1 MKARELHRL
10 VMRTRMRE
18 MRLRARFIDPLIV
31 ATGWD
36 SDSLDAACAYVG
48 LLHAEVESTL
58 EEIVG
63 AILENARTVTYRYHT
78 HPVLLNCVLHYRA
91 RINGIAPELDI
102 IPTGKLLKKD
112 PLLLTKAW
120 DDHVK
125 AYFALMVRQN
135 HGASV
140 KYMEKL
146 FHPLG
151 VVVNEK
157 SFRRFEGD
165 GVAKVSSIRNV
176 GTTELMELAS
186 LRGVAM
192 HGNSKSAR
200 TRLAITTPQDIA
212 DRGEMAVSCMQQIA
226 TLLAKNAWKCGR

>member
-1 MKARELHRL
+1 
-10 VMRTRMRE
+10 MRTRMRE
-18 MRLRARFIDPLIV
+18 MRLRTRFISPLIPV
-31 ATGWD
+31 TGWD
-36 SDSLDAACAYVG
+36 SDSLDSACAYVG

-63 AILENARTVTYRYHT
+63 AILENARTVTHRYQT

-91 RINGIAPELDI
+91 RINGMAPELDI
-102 IPTGKLLKKD
+102 IPTGKLLKQD
-112 PLLLTKAW
+112 PLLLIKAW

-125 AYFALMVRQN
+125 AYFALMVKQN

-151 VVVNEK
+151 VIVNEK
-157 SFRRFEGD
+157 SFRRYEGD
-165 GVAKVSSIRNV
+165 GIRKVTSIRNV
-176 GTTELMELAS
+176 GTTELMELAG

-192 HGNSKSAR
+192 HGNSKSAH
-200 TRLAITTPQDIA
+200 TRLAITTPHDVA
-212 DRGEMAVSCMQQIA
+212 RRGEMAVSCMQQIA
-226 TLLAKNAWKCGR
+226 TLLAKQAWKCGR